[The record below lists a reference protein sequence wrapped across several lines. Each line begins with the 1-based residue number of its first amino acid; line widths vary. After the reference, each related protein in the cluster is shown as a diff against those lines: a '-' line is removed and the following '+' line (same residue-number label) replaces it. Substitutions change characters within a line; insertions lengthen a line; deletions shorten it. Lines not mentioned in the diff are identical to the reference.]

1 MKEKAA
7 ALADAGST
15 ESAVE
20 IAKAAADTAVGDGS
34 STQPVAQ
41 KKKAKTRKAKV
52 RFCLSL
58 FALASF
64 CFYIKAGGYALH
76 GAQHHR
82 VPEEKRRHGPDH
94 EMEVQQVRQDGA
106 TVRRCNWILVRPPQ
120 LLKLRGVGANIQ
132 I

>member
-64 CFYIKAGGYALH
+64 CFCAGVHALH
-76 GAQHHR
+76 GARHHR